1 MSAMQIAPQGTFP
14 KQLPEFVKFFAVV
27 FDAAGKFE
35 TDAFFERQFHLLV
48 FLVPFGCW
56 LFGLLFEREIVRGGE

>member
-1 MSAMQIAPQGTFP
+1 MTASKIAPQRTFP

-35 TDAFFERQFHLLV
+35 TDAFF
-48 FLVPFGCW
+48 
-56 LFGLLFEREIVRGGE
+56 